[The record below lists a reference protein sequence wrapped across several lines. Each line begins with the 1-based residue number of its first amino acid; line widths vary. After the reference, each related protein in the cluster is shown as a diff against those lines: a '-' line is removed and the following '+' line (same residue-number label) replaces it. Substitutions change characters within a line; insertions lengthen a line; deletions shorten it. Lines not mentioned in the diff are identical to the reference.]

1 MKFLKKFLL
10 ITLAIFGSIYT
21 AQANVYQVNTIKVEF
36 KRFNSQKIR
45 GYAVDVATKRG
56 FTKLLNNIVP
66 QEYDV
71 KQLIEAIDLKKTDV
85 VEKVNINNEINVK
98 GKYYAEIDI
107 LYNKEKVKQIL
118 QSKRIPFTQETMG
131 NVLLLPILQDKNQD
145 YSLFEDKNKFKDLLV
160 KNLEDSLLITPLL
173 AKGDLQE
180 ITTYNPQNILDEN
193 NSVDVLELATR
204 YETNKSIIVLLQ
216 QNTYEDSNVNQVTIK
231 YVGFGDLKE
240 EKFIVLGK
248 TLEEATKE
256 VASKIKSIWQQ
267 NNLLEFNKPKRFV
280 AMIKTKKSL
289 DELYA
294 TKNQL
299 ESLKIVSSVKIKQIT
314 TDYAFVQTDFYGT
327 PQEFLEAAKAKKLGI
342 YQSNN
347 SQWVIERILD

>member
-1 MKFLKKFLL
+1 MKFFKKFLL
-10 ITLAIFGSIYT
+10 ITIAVFGSIYT
-21 AQANVYQVNTIKVEF
+21 AQASVYQVNTIKVEF

-45 GYAVDVATKRG
+45 AYAVDVATKRG

-71 KQLIEAIDLKKTDV
+71 KDVIESIDLKKTDV
-85 VEKVNINNEINVK
+85 VEKLNINNEINVK

-107 LYNKEKVKQIL
+107 LYNKEKIKQIL
-118 QSKRIPFTQETMG
+118 QSRRIPFTQESMG
-131 NVLLLPILQDKNQD
+131 TVLLLPILQDQNQEF
-145 YSLFEDKNKFKDLLV
+145 SLFEDKNKFKDLLV
-160 KNLEDSLLITPLL
+160 KNLEGSLLITPLL

-180 ITTYNPQNILDEN
+180 MTTYNPQNILDEN
-193 NSVDVLELATR
+193 NGANVLELATK
-204 YETNKSIIVLLQ
+204 YETNRAIIALLQ
-216 QNTYEDSNVNQVTIK
+216 QNTYEDSNINQVTIK
-231 YVGFGDLKE
+231 YLGFDKMPE

-256 VASKIKSIWQQ
+256 VASKIKSLWQE

-280 AMIKTKKSL
+280 AMIQTKKSL

-294 TKNQL
+294 TIDQL
-299 ESLKIVSSVKIKQIT
+299 ESLKTVSSVKIKQIT
-314 TDYAFVQTDFYGT
+314 TEYAFVQTDFYGT
-327 PQEFLEAAKAKKLGI
+327 PQEFLAAAKSKKLGI

-347 SQWVIERILD
+347 SQWVIERVLD